1 MKLRYVAFATAMS
14 LGMLT
19 SPLTLAGLN
28 DGLMAHYPFDG
39 NAQDAGPNG
48 NHGAVEGA
56 TLTADRFG
64 KANSAYRFDGKDDS
78 IVVPSSAS
86 LHPADRLSFAFWMK
100 IEGITNTWSPIIF
113 KGSSKWTNNGMYR
126 EYTVWLSKQLTL
138 YLTSAGNQSAQQVL
152 KSSAV
157 KGGEW
162 FFYAAVIDRR
172 HHSIKVY
179 INGRL
184 DQEMADSYSSF
195 KKNNNNLVFGGRGEG
210 IADFSPLKGVLDDIR
225 FYKRALSVKEI
236 KELYTE
242 KPPVVEPPV
251 VEPPVVKPPVVE
263 PSVVE
268 PPPVV
273 EPSVVEPPPVV

>member
-14 LGMLT
+14 LGMLI

-48 NHGAVEGA
+48 NHGTVEGA

-78 IVVPSSAS
+78 IVVPNSAS
-86 LHPADRLSFAFWMK
+86 LHPADQLSIAFWMK
-100 IEGITNTWSPIIF
+100 IEGVTNAWSPIIF

-126 EYTVWLSKQLTL
+126 EYTVWLNKQLTL
-138 YLTSAGNQSAQQVL
+138 YLASAGNQSAQQVL

-157 KGGEW
+157 KGREW

-172 HHSIKVY
+172 HHSMKVY

-210 IADFSPLKGVLDDIR
+210 IAAISPLKGVLDDIR
-225 FYKRALSVKEI
+225 FYKRALSV
-236 KELYTE
+236 
-242 KPPVVEPPV
+242 
-251 VEPPVVKPPVVE
+251 
-263 PSVVE
+263 
-268 PPPVV
+268 
-273 EPSVVEPPPVV
+273 